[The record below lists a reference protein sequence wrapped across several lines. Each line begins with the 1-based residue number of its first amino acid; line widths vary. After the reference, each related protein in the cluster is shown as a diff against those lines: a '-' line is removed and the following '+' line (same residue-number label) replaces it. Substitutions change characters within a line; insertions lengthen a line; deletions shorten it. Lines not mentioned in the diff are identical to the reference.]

1 MAAYVIAN
9 ITVHDPEAYKN
20 YAAVVPETIVKH
32 GGWYVGRAAT
42 AGDAEVVEGD
52 FRPGRFVIIGF
63 ENKVAALG
71 WYNLPEYQEAA
82 GLRQPV
88 SDADVFIIDEV
99 PAGLAPTR
107 DWGEWR

>member
-9 ITVHDPEAYKN
+9 ITVHDPEAYRN

-63 ENKVAALG
+63 ENKEAALG
-71 WYNLPEYQEAA
+71 
-82 GLRQPV
+82 
-88 SDADVFIIDEV
+88 
-99 PAGLAPTR
+99 
-107 DWGEWR
+107 